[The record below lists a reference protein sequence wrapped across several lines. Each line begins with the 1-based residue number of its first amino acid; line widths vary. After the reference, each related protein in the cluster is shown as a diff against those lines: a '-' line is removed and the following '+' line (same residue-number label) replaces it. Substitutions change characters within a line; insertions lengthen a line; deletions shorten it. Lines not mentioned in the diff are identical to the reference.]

1 MSSDRKYSIKTYGHE
16 VLKKIAE
23 PVSEINAE
31 IIQLGSDMADM
42 MDRYDGIGLAA
53 PQIGISKR
61 IVVLG
66 VPDSPESRTGTPGEE
81 LLLPQMPVVLINPE
95 IAAYGGESFAYDEGC
110 LSVPDIFGPVIRP
123 ANVILRSKLL
133 DGSTIECECGG
144 LLARCIQHELDHLD
158 GCLFIDKMTE
168 EARRNVDFKLF
179 RLEKYGKKHN
189 FERPC
194 KK

>member
-158 GCLFIDKMTE
+158 GKLFIDRLTPE
-168 EARRNVDFKLF
+168 VARAVRGDVDRLTRIGQSRNFRRNK
-179 RLEKYGKKHN
+179 
-189 FERPC
+189 
-194 KK
+194 